1 MRGSRRSTPLR
12 ICAAAASGMV
22 GVNRSNRA
30 TASSREAGDVFAPSR
45 ARLAIGVRIPPG
57 CTQETNTD
65 VLSSSWRSAS
75 VNPRTANL
83 LAEYALC
90 PAGATIPNT
99 LEIFT
104 ICARGSFF
112 SRGRKY
118 FTPYT
123 TPQKLM
129 PISQRKSSSEISS
142 NLPCSATP
150 ALLISSVTRPCC
162 ATTSFAKPCMADSS
176 ETSTICEV
184 SLTPR
189 SISEAAV
196 CCTPASSISA
206 SARADPAAANCRASP
221 RPIPEPAP
229 VTTATPSCKNDIAF
243 IDAQCVAL
251 GPGIF
256 ATLLP
261 DDRGNQ
267 AAASENAYAP
277 ADFTLAS
284 SSTNFCLR
292 SAWSWPP
299 SASASCVLFM
309 EQNLGPHMEQN
320 LASL

>member
-1 MRGSRRSTPLR
+1 MR
-12 ICAAAASGMV
+12 AAAASGMV
-22 GVNRSNRA
+22 GVSRSNRA
-30 TASSREAGDVFAPSR
+30 TASSREAGDVFAPNL

-57 CTQETNTD
+57 CTQETNTE
-65 VLSSSWRSAS
+65 VLSNSWRSAS

-118 FTPYT
+118 LTPYT

-162 ATTSFAKPCMADSS
+162 ATTSFANPCTADSS
-176 ETSTICEV
+176 ETSTICVV

-196 CCTPASSISA
+196 CCSPASSISA

-221 RPIPEPAP
+221 RPMPEPAP
-229 VTTATPSCKNDIAF
+229 VTTATPSRKNDIAF
-243 IDAQCVAL
+243 IGAHLVAIR
-251 GPGIF
+251 PETF
-256 ATLLP
+256 AALLP
-261 DDRGNQ
+261 DDRGKQ
-267 AAASENAYAP
+267 AAAPEHAYAP

-284 SSTNFCLR
+284 SSTNFCL
-292 SAWSWPP
+292 
-299 SASASCVLFM
+299 
-309 EQNLGPHMEQN
+309 
-320 LASL
+320 